1 MKTFASY
8 IKTIY
13 ICKHKHTPQAKVTK
27 FLKKNTME
35 KMINAIAAQANE
47 LMKSEVVKDM
57 LRNCKTEQEKC
68 EKLAMAAI
76 YALCK
81 VN

>member
-1 MKTFASY
+1 
-8 IKTIY
+8 
-13 ICKHKHTPQAKVTK
+13 
-27 FLKKNTME
+27 ME

-57 LRNCKTEQEKC
+57 LRICKTEQEKC

>member
-1 MKTFASY
+1 
-8 IKTIY
+8 
-13 ICKHKHTPQAKVTK
+13 
-27 FLKKNTME
+27 ME

>member
-1 MKTFASY
+1 
-8 IKTIY
+8 
-13 ICKHKHTPQAKVTK
+13 
-27 FLKKNTME
+27 ME

-47 LMKSEVVKDM
+47 

>member
-1 MKTFASY
+1 
-8 IKTIY
+8 
-13 ICKHKHTPQAKVTK
+13 
-27 FLKKNTME
+27 ME
-35 KMINAIAAQANE
+35 KMNNTIAAQANE
-47 LMKSEVVKDM
+47 LMKSEVVRDM
-57 LRNCKTEQEKC
+57 LRNCENEQEKC